1 MAYNIVKH
9 RRGTTQEWEKF
20 DLVLE
25 AGELAIE
32 ECTGNIC
39 RCKIG
44 DGEHAFSSLKYID
57 EYTIKKLTQEINKV
71 SEIFDNSLSEL
82 AKSAETDNTSL
93 TQKIDELRN
102 YFNNRIAELVDS
114 NESNNIQIDTLE
126 QKLTQKIAS
135 ESELLANQ
143 YKAADSEVFAQID
156 QSIDDK
162 IDNLEAEVDKSISAV
177 VNNVATFK
185 SDCVQMVGETYKKL
199 NTKIND
205 YKDELTAALNTNI
218 LNTSILNTN
227 ILTIE
232 SKFAQSLQEEQTRV
246 TGQIENID
254 KSISSLSTIQEAIK
268 ATVDEHNT
276 VINDISEVTAQ
287 NTETTA
293 GLAASIENESEKLS
307 NLTNKLDD
315 EISRLDHNIDSVKEA
330 LTLDYENRIVIAET
344 TLQGIIDDLKAEHIS
359 NITDVKTLI
368 QDNSDANNTQ
378 FKTIND
384 NLSKLEDDTVK
395 TFSRIEQQ
403 SATKVE
409 LSELEATL
417 KNIQTIVN
425 NLSSNNTDTVNRV
438 FSLQNTLE
446 DVKDNLSKE
455 LSNLEKF
462 CNAADLLLDKK
473 ITELEKTQQATSLN
487 FYNTLHD
494 YITNIYV
501 EIYDLIDDDIAIINK
516 VFHLQ
521 NTLLDKISN
530 IEEEAVEVNKQA
542 IENLNTRMSEN
553 SANIN
558 EQLNTI
564 RGYYENL
571 EVYLENRLAN
581 IESDI
586 GKIKD
591 ATIDMGLRGDLDAL
605 AGRVDIL
612 ANDAVTIDE
621 RLKKL
626 YNTIEDED
634 TGLAVTEDKAN
645 AALLLA
651 GINSGE
657 LSNIKN
663 NYINISEGNV
673 CVGEDIIIFSCGKA
687 ADAISVE

>member
-57 EYTIKKLTQEINKV
+57 EYTTKKLTQEINKV
-71 SEIFDNSLSEL
+71 SEIFADSFSEL
-82 AKSAETDNTSL
+82 TKSVEIDNTSI

-102 YFNNRIAELVDS
+102 YFNNRIAELVNS

-126 QKLTQKIAS
+126 QKLTQKITS

-143 YKAADSEVFAQID
+143 YKAADLEVFAQID

-162 IDNLEAEVDKSISAV
+162 IDILEAEVDKSINAV
-177 VNNVATFK
+177 IDSIATLE
-185 SDCVQMVGETYKKL
+185 SECAQMIGKTYQKL

-205 YKDELTAALNTNI
+205 YKDELTEA
-218 LNTSILNTN
+218 LNTSIEN
-227 ILTIE
+227 ID
-232 SKFAQSLQEEQTRV
+232 SKFTQNLQEEHTII
-246 TGQIENID
+246 TGQIENLD
-254 KSISSLSTIQEAIK
+254 KSISSLSTVQEAIK
-268 ATVDEHNT
+268 ATVDEHNIT
-276 VINDISEVTAQ
+276 INDISEVIAQ
-287 NTETTA
+287 NTETIA
-293 GLAASIENESEKLS
+293 GLSTSVENESEKLS
-307 NLTNKLDD
+307 SLATKLDND
-315 EISRLDHNIDSVKEA
+315 VRSLNSNINSLTESI
-330 LTLDYENRIVIAET
+330 TLDYENKIGITEEALRSVIDE
-344 TLQGIIDDLKAEHIS
+344 LKAEHVN
-359 NITDVKTLI
+359 NITSVKTMI
-368 QDNSDANNTQ
+368 QDNSDANNTR

-384 NLSKLEDDTVK
+384 NLRKLEDDTAK

-403 SATKVE
+403 SVTKVE

-417 KNIQTIVN
+417 ENIQTIAN
-425 NLSSNNTDTVNRV
+425 NLSDNNTATANRV

-591 ATIDMGLRGDLDAL
+591 ATIDMGLRGDLDTL
-605 AGRVDIL
+605 AGRVDVL
-612 ANDAVTIDE
+612 ANDAATLDE

-645 AALLLA
+645 AALFLA

-657 LSNIKN
+657 LNNIKN
-663 NYINISEGNV
+663 NYISISEGNV